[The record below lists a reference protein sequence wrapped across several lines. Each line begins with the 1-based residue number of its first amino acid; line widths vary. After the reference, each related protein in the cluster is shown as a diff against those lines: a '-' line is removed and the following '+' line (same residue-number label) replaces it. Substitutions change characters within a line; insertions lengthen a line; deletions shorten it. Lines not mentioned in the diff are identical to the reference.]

1 MEQKT
6 IIFFGIYLSVL
17 ATIADKLH
25 VKLVVIETKKNS
37 AEIKKF
43 CDSNNLKWIEISSLD
58 ELSNEA
64 ATWHKPIGIVASFG
78 LLFKSRHIDWFAAVF
93 NFHPGCIYT
102 NRGRHPLPNA
112 ICRGHRTM
120 AISVHEITD
129 EQIDAGRFIA
139 KIDFPIDYE
148 RDYQKNCDRLLSA
161 LPFLT
166 QDLCDRIA
174 EGRIPSFE
182 LQAENEAYFAPL
194 NFEELSHIMNA
205 PTLTG
210 WTR

>member
-1 MEQKT
+1 MARKSV
-6 IIFFGIYLSVL
+6 IFFGAYLSVL

-25 VKLVVIETKKNS
+25 VKLVVLETGKNS
-37 AEIKKF
+37 TEIKNF
-43 CDSNNLKWIEISSLD
+43 CGSNNLRWIEISSLD

-64 ATWHKPIGIVASFG
+64 TTWHKPIGISASFG
-78 LLFKSRHIDWFAAVF
+78 LMFKSRHIDWFAALF

-120 AISVHEITD
+120 AISVHQITD

-148 RDYQKNCDRLLSA
+148 RNYQMNYDRLLSA

-166 QDLCDRIA
+166 KDLCDRIA
-174 EGRIPSFE
+174 EDWIPSFE
-182 LQAENEAYFAPL
+182 LQVKNEAYFAPL
-194 NFEELSHIMNA
+194 NAEELYHIMNA

-210 WTR
+210 WIR